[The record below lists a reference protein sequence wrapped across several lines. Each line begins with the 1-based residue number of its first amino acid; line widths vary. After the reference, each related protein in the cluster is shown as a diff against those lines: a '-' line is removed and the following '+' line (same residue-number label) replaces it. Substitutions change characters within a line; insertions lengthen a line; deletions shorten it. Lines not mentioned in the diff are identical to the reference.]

1 MAWDF
6 STEPEFEKKLDWIRE
21 FVREEVEPLEVLFP
35 GCEFLPLND
44 ERRKIVD
51 PLKQQV
57 REQGLWAPHLGP
69 ELGGQGFGA
78 VKLTLINEILGRS
91 PWAPI
96 VFGTQAPDTGNA
108 EIIARFGTQDQK
120 DRYLA
125 GLLSGEIF
133 SCFSMTEPQ
142 GGADPKVFTTR
153 AERQGVSWVINGE
166 KWFASHARYAAFYI
180 VMAVTDPAAKPY
192 HRMSMFIV
200 PADTPG
206 IEIVRNVGFLA
217 EKQQVHAYLRFTGVR
232 VPLDHMLGEPGQ
244 AFVVAQ
250 TRLGGGRL
258 HHAMRTI
265 GQARR
270 MLDHLCERAVSR
282 ETQGEKLS
290 QKQMIQEKIADSW
303 IELEQFRLLVLRTAW
318 LCDKHKDYN
327 KVRKDISAVKVAMP
341 KVLHDIAARALQVH
355 GSLGLS
361 DEMPFADQVLQSF
374 HMGLADGP
382 VEVHKVTVAR
392 QLLRDYQPANTLFPS
407 YHLLAA
413 RERAMEKYG
422 AELEPFDHDA

>member
-1 MAWDF
+1 MWDF
-6 STEPEFEKKLDWIRE
+6 ETEADFQAQLDWVDA
-21 FVREEVEPLEVLFP
+21 FVREEVEPLDFVLGHPCDVKDPRRNKLVRPLQQEV
-35 GCEFLPLND
+35 
-44 ERRKIVD
+44 RKR
-51 PLKQQV
+51 K
-57 REQGLWAPHLGP
+57 LWACHLGP
-69 ELGGQGFGA
+69 ELGGQGYGQ
-78 VKLTLINEILGRS
+78 VKLALLNEILGRS
-91 PWAPI
+91 NFGPT
-96 VFGTQAPDTGNA
+96 VFGCQAPDSGNA
-108 EIIARFGTQDQK
+108 EILAHYGTDEHKQLFLK
-120 DRYLA
+120 P
-125 GLLSGEIF
+125 LLDNEIV
-133 SCFSMTEPQ
+133 SCFAITEPQ

-166 KWFASHARYAAFYI
+166 KWFASHACYAAFYI

-217 EKQQVHAYLRFTGVR
+217 EKQQVHAYLRFTRVR